1 MLRKNVVGQSVVL
14 NVAGG
19 MSIRFPH
26 YLSLSAR
33 FPVLSLLAAAGLG
46 LSGCGT
52 FSKETLDIRAE
63 PEGAF
68 VYVNGKFIG
77 NSPVDLRLNRQVPH
91 RVEVRNVGF
100 RTEAVTVFPSYSGSK
115 KPTVVFGPLRED
127 GFYRNL
133 QPNPVEVTLLYEGL
147 AEREGPLTADEADR
161 LFARIGRELEA
172 GEMTPAEAELAVD
185 QVEARLAEA
194 AGE

>member
-1 MLRKNVVGQSVVL
+1 
-14 NVAGG
+14 

-33 FPVLSLLAAAGLG
+33 FPVLFLLAAVGLG

-52 FSKETLDIRAE
+52 FSEETLGIRAE

-127 GFYRNL
+127 GYYRKL

-147 AEREGPLTADEADR
+147 DGREGSLADGEADS
-161 LFARIGRELEA
+161 LFDRIERELEA
-172 GEMTPAEAELAVD
+172 GEMTPAEAELAVA
-185 QVEARLAEA
+185 QVEARRADTADE
-194 AGE
+194 